1 MKRVACFVFAF
12 AALSFVSRAY
22 GAACSEPAKVE
33 IKKGMKVISALAGPN
48 WQVAKVE
55 SIKGGKF
62 TVKDAEGGLGSLG
75 PKEVIAHPDVLY
87 HGSVPCFKSGDKVI
101 AKAQGDI
108 WRTATVSKVDGDK
121 IEVKFYDKTKKTLK
135 GNELVRQPM

>member
-1 MKRVACFVFAF
+1 MKRAVCLAFAF
-12 AALSFVSRAY
+12 AALAFFSKAY
-22 GAACSEPAKVE
+22 GAACSEPSKVE
-33 IKKGMKVISALAGPN
+33 IKAGMKVVSALAGPN

-55 SIKGGKF
+55 SIKDGKI
-62 TVKDAEGGLGSLG
+62 TVKDSGGGLGSLG

-121 IEVKFYDKTKKTLK
+121 IEVKFYDNTKKTLK
-135 GNELVRQPM
+135 GNELVRQPK